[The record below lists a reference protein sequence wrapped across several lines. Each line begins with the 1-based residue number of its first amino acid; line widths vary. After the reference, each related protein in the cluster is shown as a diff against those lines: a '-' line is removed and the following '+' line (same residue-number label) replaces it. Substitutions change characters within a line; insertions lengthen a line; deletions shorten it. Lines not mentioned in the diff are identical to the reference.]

1 MNTQYALLSK
11 PSNSI
16 AIAHPERY
24 VALSVL
30 LLLTFALTACQ
41 KNETIPT
48 TAERL
53 KSVEQRQQTQP
64 DFYVPRKVVDY
75 MSDLKS
81 MKENPAKLPPPVTEP
96 PAAKVADAKPAS
108 VLAKSAA
115 PATEPPVALPTKS
128 ATVTAPAPIV
138 VASAAPTAL
147 PPPPREVAS
156 TVSVVSRE
164 QPEFPREAQR
174 AGIMTGNVRAKLTIN
189 AAGGVSNVAIV
200 EAKPSRVFDRSV
212 TQALSRWKFNPGA
225 DGRIYETEITFKME
239 L

>member
-1 MNTQYALLSK
+1 MNTQYALFSK
-11 PSNSI
+11 PSNPI
-16 AIAHPERY
+16 AIAHPSRY
-24 VALSVL
+24 GALSVL
-30 LLLTFALTACQ
+30 LLLTFALSGCQ
-41 KNETIPT
+41 KNESIPT

-81 MKENPAKLPPPVTEP
+81 MKESPAKLPPPAIEP

-108 VLAKSAA
+108 VPSKPAA
-115 PATEPPVALPTKS
+115 PAPEPAIALPSKAAAAS
-128 ATVTAPAPIV
+128 APPPIV

-147 PPPPREVAS
+147 APPPRDVAS

-164 QPEFPREAQR
+164 QPEFPRDAQR
-174 AGIMTGNVRAKLTIN
+174 AGIMSGNVRAKLTIN
-189 AAGGVSNVAIV
+189 AAGGVSNVSIV

-225 DGRIYETEITFKME
+225 DGRIYETEINFKME

>member
-1 MNTQYALLSK
+1 MNIQHAFLFN
-11 PSNSI
+11 PAGSI
-16 AIAHPERY
+16 AIPQPARY
-24 VALSVL
+24 LALAVL
-30 LLLTFALTACQ
+30 LLMTFVLSACH
-41 KNETIPT
+41 KNESIPT

-81 MKENPAKLPPPVTEP
+81 MKENPAKLPPPVIEP
-96 PAAKVADAKPAS
+96 PVAKGAVAKPAS
-108 VLAKSAA
+108 VISKSAA
-115 PATEPPVALPTKS
+115 PATEPPITLPTK
-128 ATVTAPAPIV
+128 AAAVTAPAPIV

-156 TVSVVSRE
+156 LVSVVSRE
-164 QPEFPREAQR
+164 QPEFPRDAQR

-189 AAGGVSNVAIV
+189 AAGGVSNVAIL

-225 DGRIYETEITFKME
+225 EGRIYETEISFKME

>member
-16 AIAHPERY
+16 AIAHPARY

-81 MKENPAKLPPPVTEP
+81 MKENPAKLPPAAIEP

-108 VLAKSAA
+108 VLSKSAA
-115 PATEPPVALPTKS
+115 PAAEPPVAPPTKAS
-128 ATVTAPAPIV
+128 PVTAPAPIV

-147 PPPPREVAS
+147 PAPPREVAS
-156 TVSVVSRE
+156 TVIVVSRE
-164 QPEFPREAQR
+164 QPEFPRDAQR

-189 AAGGVSNVAIV
+189 AAGGVSNVAIL

-225 DGRIYETEITFKME
+225 DGRIYETEISFKME